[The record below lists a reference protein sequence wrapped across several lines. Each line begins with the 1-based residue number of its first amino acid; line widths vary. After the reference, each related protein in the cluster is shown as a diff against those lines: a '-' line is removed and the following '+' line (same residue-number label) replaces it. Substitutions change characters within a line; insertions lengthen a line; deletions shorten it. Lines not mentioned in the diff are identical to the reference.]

1 MLIGLGVVIQFVV
14 PEKFDISDYSSL
26 SVLEIVG
33 KIGLVMIVLEA
44 ALDLE
49 LASEK
54 RKMIIQSFLVA
65 LCGVVFSSLLIALII
80 YLLIPN
86 ADDFYNCIVYAVP
99 LSIMSSAIIIPSV
112 GGLKGEK
119 REFMVYESTFSDIL
133 GIMVFYFLIGAEEQE
148 GAKEVIISIGLNV
161 IVTIV
166 VSVILAYL
174 MVFLFQRLKS
184 QVKLFLVISL
194 LMLMY
199 ALGTKLHLSALLII
213 LAFGL
218 VLNNA
223 KLFFR
228 GKRLENLV
236 SEEKMKPIMHDFH
249 ILTLESAFV
258 IRTFFFVI
266 FGMFISVDSLYSV
279 TVALVSVAIIAA
291 LFAIRWLFLYLI
303 VRNNFIPQLY
313 IAPRGLITILLYF
326 TVVAHPEFAIKGFST
341 GILLYVILISSLIM
355 TWALIR
361 YRGEK
366 VADVLFSQ
374 LPGRKVDEDKDG
386 IDDAREEDVERN
398 VEEQGFDQF

>member
-1 MLIGLGVVIQFVV
+1 MLIALGLIIQNFI
-14 PEKFDISDYSSL
+14 PDKFNAQDHANL
-26 SVLEIVG
+26 STLEIVG

-49 LASEK
+49 LAASK
-54 RKMIIQSFLVA
+54 KKLIIQSFLVA
-65 LCGVVFSSLLIALII
+65 LCGLLFSTMLIAAII
-80 YLLIPN
+80 YFLVPN
-86 ADDFYNCIVYAVP
+86 ADDFYNCVVYAVP

-112 GGLKGEK
+112 GGLKGVK

-133 GIMVFYFLIGAEEQE
+133 GIMAFYFLIGANEQE
-148 GAKEVIISIGLNV
+148 SAKEVVISIGLNI
-161 IVTIV
+161 IVTVV
-166 VSVILAYL
+166 VSVVLAYL
-174 MVFLFQRLKS
+174 MVYIFQRLTS

-223 KLFFR
+223 RVFFR
-228 GKRLENLV
+228 GKRLKHLV
-236 SEEKMKPIMHDFH
+236 SPEKMKPIMHDFH

-258 IRTFFFVI
+258 IRTFFFVL
-266 FGMFISVDSLYSV
+266 FGMFISIESLYNL
-279 TVALVSVAIIAA
+279 TVALVSISIVGA
-291 LFAIRWLFLYLI
+291 LFAVRWLFLRI
-303 VRNNFIPQLY
+303 VVKVDFVPQLY

-326 TVVAHPEFAIKGFST
+326 SIVAHPEFVIEGFDT
-341 GILLYVILISSLIM
+341 GILLYVILITSLIM

-374 LPGRKVDEDKDG
+374 LPGRKIDQNHDGVNDES
-386 IDDAREEDVERN
+386 EEEVKKN
-398 VEEQGFDQF
+398 VEEQDFNQF